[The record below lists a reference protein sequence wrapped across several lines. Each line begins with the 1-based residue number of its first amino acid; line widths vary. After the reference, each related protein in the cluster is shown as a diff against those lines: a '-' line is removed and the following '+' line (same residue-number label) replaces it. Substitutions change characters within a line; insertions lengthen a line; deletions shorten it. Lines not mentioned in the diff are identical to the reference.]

1 MELLEVNHLCKT
13 YGSGETAVH
22 ALKDVSFSVPKGEY
36 VAVVGE
42 SGSGKSTLLNLI
54 GGLDTPTSGKVLI
67 DGKDVFAMKDREL
80 TIFRRR
86 NIGFIFQAFNLIPEI
101 RADHPDD
108 HPQPQY
114 CADGRP
120 GVAGI
125 GRLPDRFWEVPGMS
139 STEMKSYLSLIP
151 ISAKV
156 RRRQNRMTILCI
168 VLAVFLVTV
177 VFSMADMAIRMETSN
192 QLNKNGN
199 WHIMVKDISPETA
212 AELAAQEDVAAF
224 SAYSDI
230 NASLTENYFAGDKRA
245 ALVGADDAILQI
257 FPGMQCS
264 TAPADG
270 EVLVTANI
278 RDWLDVTVGT
288 AIPLTLPDGR
298 TISLTVAGFNEDT
311 SDANQYDAVV
321 LVMNRS
327 TFSQIA
333 AQVEESFETQYFIQ
347 FKPRTNLRQSIV
359 NIENKYGISEEKI
372 SENTY
377 LMALNASSNNDYI
390 VGLYAVAAV
399 LAGMVV
405 LAGIFMITGSINSNV
420 AQRTSYYG
428 MLRCLGAGKNQVRM
442 LVRLEAL
449 FWCKT
454 AVPAGCVLGIVSTW
468 GLCSFLRGFIGEE
481 FSSLPVLGISPVGII
496 CGSALGLITV
506 WFAAS
511 SPARRAAK
519 ASPITAATGNA
530 VENAADSPCHARLFG
545 SRAELSLGV
554 SHATSSKKNLLLMT
568 GSFALSILL
577 FLSFSV
583 LLRWVGFALNP
594 VQSYAPDLSVA
605 ETSGQNVLD
614 PVLVEQ
620 LEALPEVKHAFGRM
634 YCPLP
639 AEYQGKQGSID
650 LISYDTIQF
659 GWAKK
664 DLIGGTLPQEPEDG
678 TYPVLTVF
686 DKSNSLTV
694 GDTIQL
700 EDAKLTV
707 VGVLNDSPFSST
719 DSPIV
724 ICTEETFH
732 QLTGQNR
739 YAVIDIQLK
748 DTTADTAIAQIH
760 TLLSDTLNKQV
771 VFSNRIEGNR
781 MIQSTYWAFHLV
793 VYAFLIVIAGI
804 TILNIIN
811 SISMSVSA
819 RMKQYGIL
827 RAIGM
832 DDAQLKRMISAE
844 AGTYAVSGL
853 VVGIALGL
861 VLNRKLYILLI
872 THYFGAAWQVP
883 WGCLA
888 VIVVVVLA
896 AVVLAVYNPVRRIL
910 MQPITATISEL

>member
-1 MELLEVNHLCKT
+1 
-13 YGSGETAVH
+13 
-22 ALKDVSFSVPKGEY
+22 
-36 VAVVGE
+36 
-42 SGSGKSTLLNLI
+42 
-54 GGLDTPTSGKVLI
+54 
-67 DGKDVFAMKDREL
+67 
-80 TIFRRR
+80 
-86 NIGFIFQAFNLIPEI
+86 
-101 RADHPDD
+101 
-108 HPQPQY
+108 
-114 CADGRP
+114 
-120 GVAGI
+120 
-125 GRLPDRFWEVPGMS
+125 MS

-168 VLAVFLVTV
+168 VLAVFLVTA

-288 AIPLTLPDGR
+288 AIPLTLPDGQ

-659 GWAKK
+659 GWAK
-664 DLIGGTLPQEPEDG
+664 
-678 TYPVLTVF
+678 
-686 DKSNSLTV
+686 
-694 GDTIQL
+694 
-700 EDAKLTV
+700 
-707 VGVLNDSPFSST
+707 
-719 DSPIV
+719 
-724 ICTEETFH
+724 
-732 QLTGQNR
+732 
-739 YAVIDIQLK
+739 
-748 DTTADTAIAQIH
+748 
-760 TLLSDTLNKQV
+760 
-771 VFSNRIEGNR
+771 
-781 MIQSTYWAFHLV
+781 
-793 VYAFLIVIAGI
+793 
-804 TILNIIN
+804 
-811 SISMSVSA
+811 
-819 RMKQYGIL
+819 
-827 RAIGM
+827 
-832 DDAQLKRMISAE
+832 
-844 AGTYAVSGL
+844 
-853 VVGIALGL
+853 
-861 VLNRKLYILLI
+861 
-872 THYFGAAWQVP
+872 
-883 WGCLA
+883 
-888 VIVVVVLA
+888 
-896 AVVLAVYNPVRRIL
+896 
-910 MQPITATISEL
+910 

>member
-1 MELLEVNHLCKT
+1 
-13 YGSGETAVH
+13 
-22 ALKDVSFSVPKGEY
+22 
-36 VAVVGE
+36 
-42 SGSGKSTLLNLI
+42 
-54 GGLDTPTSGKVLI
+54 
-67 DGKDVFAMKDREL
+67 
-80 TIFRRR
+80 
-86 NIGFIFQAFNLIPEI
+86 
-101 RADHPDD
+101 
-108 HPQPQY
+108 
-114 CADGRP
+114 
-120 GVAGI
+120 
-125 GRLPDRFWEVPGMS
+125 
-139 STEMKSYLSLIP
+139 
-151 ISAKV
+151 
-156 RRRQNRMTILCI
+156 
-168 VLAVFLVTV
+168 
-177 VFSMADMAIRMETSN
+177 
-192 QLNKNGN
+192 
-199 WHIMVKDISPETA
+199 MVKDISPETA

-288 AIPLTLPDGR
+288 AIPLTLPDGQ

-496 CGSALGLITV
+496 CGSVLGLITV

-545 SRAELSLGV
+545 SRTELSLGV

-568 GSFALSILL
+568 GSFVLSILL

-594 VQSYAPDLSVA
+594 LQPYAPDLSVA

-634 YCPLP
+634 YCPFP
-639 AEYQGKQGSID
+639 AEYQGKQGVHRPDFIR
-650 LISYDTIQF
+650 YDTVWLGEKRPDQRNPSAGVG
-659 GWAKK
+659 GWH
-664 DLIGGTLPQEPEDG
+664 I
-678 TYPVLTVF
+678 PVLTVF

-748 DTTADTAIAQIH
+748 DTTADAAIAQIH

-781 MIQSTYWAFHLV
+781 MIQSTYWR
-793 VYAFLIVIAGI
+793 
-804 TILNIIN
+804 
-811 SISMSVSA
+811 SIWWSMRFSS
-819 RMKQYGIL
+819 
-827 RAIGM
+827 
-832 DDAQLKRMISAE
+832 
-844 AGTYAVSGL
+844 
-853 VVGIALGL
+853 
-861 VLNRKLYILLI
+861 
-872 THYFGAAWQVP
+872 
-883 WGCLA
+883 
-888 VIVVVVLA
+888 
-896 AVVLAVYNPVRRIL
+896 
-910 MQPITATISEL
+910 